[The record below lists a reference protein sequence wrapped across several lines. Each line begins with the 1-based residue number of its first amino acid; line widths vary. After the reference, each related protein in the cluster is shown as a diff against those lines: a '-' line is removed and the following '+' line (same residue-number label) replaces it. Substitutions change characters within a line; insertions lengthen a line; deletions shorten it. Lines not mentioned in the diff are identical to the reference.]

1 MLCGICWR
9 APWPIQP
16 AAAGYMALGALHN
29 LCGLGTVASLSVG
42 APLSSCRSC
51 ESFTVRRVGVRGGH
65 LPGVQAG
72 PLHQSILALGSCSSG
87 REELWPLFSRPWE
100 LGSPG
105 GPSRPQRDIIRTN
118 SGGYRGGGE
127 SSSQGPAQ
135 DTASESPST
144 CVALAITLLLIPRWS
159 PPPRGLFQPIFTQR
173 LAQAF

>member
-105 GPSRPQRDIIRTN
+105 GPPGLSGTSSGQTLVGTGEGEKAAVRAPLRTRPPSLPQ
-118 SGGYRGGGE
+118 
-127 SSSQGPAQ
+127 PVPP
-135 DTASESPST
+135 SPSH
-144 CVALAITLLLIPRWS
+144 CS
-159 PPPRGLFQPIFTQR
+159 
-173 LAQAF
+173 